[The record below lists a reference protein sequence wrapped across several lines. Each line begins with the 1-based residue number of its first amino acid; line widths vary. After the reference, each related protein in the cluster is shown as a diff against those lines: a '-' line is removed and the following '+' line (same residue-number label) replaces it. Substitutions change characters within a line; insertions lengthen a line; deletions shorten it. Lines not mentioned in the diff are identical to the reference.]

1 MWAPPLL
8 LIGRCMSKHPLMV
21 CLKQDT
27 PQQWLHLLCFACSNQ
42 PMVLQRFWDFGIWEP
57 CNGWV
62 SVEWRSWIMPEQP
75 TFVLPSKRNAAVWNC
90 MLIWHASRWSQPRV
104 QGLGGFSRCRI
115 FPMVVDREDVLKEH
129 QKTAFGS
136 SGNTVKVKVA
146 DVLLGQRVGR
156 VCAISQQAFARLSTA
171 GKQWMD
177 EGGVPSSGRISM
189 CSVPFLMLFSWKEFW
204 KAKAQQGWG
213 RNFFWSCGVC
223 KQPTISDIIGFR
235 SSRITRVVSQ
245 VWQQKGMLW
254 VQQRMEARL
263 KKSWSGGDCRDSERY
278 GIPPLLADWTL
289 CDCEKWIET
298 ANMMVAWVPT
308 FRRFADGL
316 IKGDGWWR
324 VEAVQTVQRRE
335 IRVKKVWHQ
344 HPSFLMWRCHG
355 LVAGLAWCQ

>member
-1 MWAPPLL
+1 MAGWVWNE
-8 LIGRCMSKHPLMV
+8 GV
-21 CLKQDT
+21 E
-27 PQQWLHLLCFACSNQ
+27 LCQSNQ
-42 PMVLQRFWDFGIWEP
+42 HLCCLPKEMRLFETACWFGMLPGAEFFLWLSTGRMSWRNTRRQHLGRLAMQLRLRWHNISCQRRSSRSASWQ
-57 CNGWV
+57 
-62 SVEWRSWIMPEQP
+62 SVCHQP
-75 TFVLPSKRNAAVWNC
+75 TSFCETFNSWQTMDGWRWRTLLWKDIHVQCPFFDAFFLKR
-90 MLIWHASRWSQPRV
+90 
-104 QGLGGFSRCRI
+104 
-115 FPMVVDREDVLKEH
+115 VLKS
-129 QKTAFGS
+129 KG
-136 SGNTVKVKVA
+136 
-146 DVLLGQRVGR
+146 
-156 VCAISQQAFARLSTA
+156 TA
-171 GKQWMD
+171 GLRAQF
-177 EGGVPSSGRISM
+177 
-189 CSVPFLMLFSWKEFW
+189 FLILW
-204 KAKAQQGWG
+204 
-213 RNFFWSCGVC
+213 CC

-254 VQQRMEARL
+254 VQQRMEAKL

-344 HPSFLMWRCHG
+344 HPSFLMWKCHG